1 MNHPQLKGRKDML
14 KEKIKALLM
23 LEDGTYFWGY
33 SFTVRG
39 ETFGEF
45 VFNTGMTGYQE
56 ILTDPSYY
64 GQIVVMTYPLIG
76 NYGVNSE
83 DMESR
88 RIQVAGFVVREYQP
102 YYHNWRAEK
111 SLGEWLTENG
121 ILAITG
127 VDTRALT
134 RHIRNFG
141 AMKGGITTET
151 LDPKKFLEKVK
162 ESPDYVGRDLIQFV
176 TTNQIYYYDREGF
189 DYQRMTFK
197 GKAKYKIAVLD
208 CGLKFNQL
216 RLLAERDAECLIFP
230 ARTSAK
236 EILRHNPD
244 GIFLS
249 NGPGDPAPLT
259 YVVNTVKELLGKK
272 PIFGICLG
280 HQILGQAL
288 GATTYKLKF
297 GHRGINH
304 PVLNLIN
311 RRVEIT
317 SQNHGF
323 CVKAEELP
331 NEVIITH
338 VNLND
343 NTLEG
348 IYHPELKAF
357 SVQYHPENA
366 PGPHDSIYLFD
377 SFIKLIEGKDENIYP

>member
-1 MNHPQLKGRKDML
+1 ME
-14 KEKIKALLM
+14 KEKIKALVM

-33 SFTVRG
+33 SFTIRG

-45 VFNTGMTGYQE
+45 VFNTGITGYQE

-64 GQIVVMTYPLIG
+64 GQIVIMTYPLIG
-76 NYGVNSE
+76 NYGVNTE

-88 RIQVAGFVVREYQP
+88 KIQVSGFIVREYQP
-102 YYHNWRAEK
+102 FYSNYRAEK
-111 SLGEWLTENG
+111 SLSEWLKENNL
-121 ILAITG
+121 LAVEG

-134 RHIRNFG
+134 RHLRNFG

-151 LDPKKFLEKVK
+151 LNPKEFLEKIKV
-162 ESPDYVGRDLIQFV
+162 SPDYVGRDLVQYV
-176 TTNQIYYYDREGF
+176 TTKKPYVYDREGF
-189 DYQRMTFK
+189 DFTSGTFK

-216 RLLAERDAECLIFP
+216 RIMSEKGGECLVLP
-230 ARTSAK
+230 AYTSAE
-236 EILRHNPD
+236 EILSHNPD
-244 GIFLS
+244 ALFLS
-249 NGPGDPAPLT
+249 NGPGDPAPLKSIIA
-259 YVVNTVKELLGKK
+259 TVKNLLGKK

-311 RRVEIT
+311 KKVEIT

-331 NEVIITH
+331 KEVIITH
-338 VNLND
+338 MNLND
-343 NTLEG
+343 HTLEG

-366 PGPHDSIYLFD
+366 PGPHDSLYLFE
-377 SFIKLIEGKDENIYP
+377 SFIRLIEGKNEPLYL

>member
-1 MNHPQLKGRKDML
+1 ML

-88 RIQVAGFVVREYQP
+88 RIQVAGFVVREYQQ

-176 TTNQIYYYDREGF
+176 TTDQIYYYDREGF

-230 ARTSAK
+230 ARTSAE
-236 EILRHNPD
+236 EILCHNPD

-331 NEVIITH
+331 NEVIVTH